1 MPPGWQNQVA
11 FDTVKITSTINI
23 SASAIVETNFTFS
36 LLDHPQQGNW
46 AALYDQWCIVE
57 ASITFRSQLPPGS
70 SAAPVDLYTAI
81 DFDSNGT
88 LGSIAAIEDFG
99 TSAVC
104 LMAHGAVTTRS
115 VRPCVKVSLGQSGSN
130 VNSGMATPWID
141 SGATGT
147 LHYGIRSIAAQA
159 SASYNI
165 DVVRTISYG
174 FRNTI

>member
-1 MPPGWQNQVA
+1 VV

-23 SASAIVETNFTFS
+23 SAGGIVETNFTFS
-36 LLDHPQQGNW
+36 LLDHPQQSNW
-46 AALYDQWCIVE
+46 AALFDQWCIVE

-99 TSAVC
+99 TSAVAQ
-104 LMAHGAVTTRS
+104 MAHGSAVTRS
-115 VRPCVKVSLGQSGSN
+115 VRPCVKVSLGQSGAN

-141 SGATGT
+141 SGGAGT
-147 LHYGIRSIAAQA
+147 LHYGIRSIAATA
-159 SASYNI
+159 SAAYNI
-165 DVVRTISYG
+165 DVVRTIVYG